1 MVKIHETELQ
11 VYYNPS
17 VETKRFIFN
26 YFLELSSI
34 MLAYVFLFNFRGI
47 FMYEP
52 IFRLSGFG
60 GKDIL
65 ILRENTILYLGINKR
80 KWFLPAIISHFD
92 DREHS

>member
-47 FMYEP
+47 VMYEP